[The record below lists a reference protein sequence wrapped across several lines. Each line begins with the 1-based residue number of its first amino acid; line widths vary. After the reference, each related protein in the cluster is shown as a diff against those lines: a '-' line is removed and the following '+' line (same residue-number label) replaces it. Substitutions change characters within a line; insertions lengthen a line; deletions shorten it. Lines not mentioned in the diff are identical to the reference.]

1 MLQNYS
7 RYRLLQEFFDS
18 PRKNFHLRELSR
30 RLKLAPV
37 SVISHLKALEKEGL
51 VLREKTDLYPTF
63 RANRDN
69 DEFKLLKKQN
79 LVWRLHKCGLVSFL
93 EAKLKPN
100 CIVIFGSASRGE
112 DTETSD
118 IDIFVQA
125 TEMELDLKKYE
136 KALNRKINLLF
147 EPEISAISKELL
159 NNIINGAVLYGYL
172 TISSASPDL

>member
-7 RYRLLQEFFDS
+7 RYRLLQEFFDY

-30 RLKLAPV
+30 RLKLAPP
-37 SVISHLKALEKEGL
+37 SVVNHLKALETDGL
-51 VLREKTDLYPTF
+51 VSKEKTGLYPTF

-69 DEFKLLKKQN
+69 DAFKLLKKQN
-79 LVWRLHKCGLVSFL
+79 LVWRLPGCGLVSFL
-93 EAKLKPN
+93 EERLTPN
-100 CIVIFGSASRGE
+100 CIVLFGSASRGE
-112 DTETSD
+112 DIETSD

-125 TEMELDLKKYE
+125 TELESDLKKYE

-147 EPEISAISKELL
+147 EPNLAPLSKELL

-172 TISSASPDL
+172 KVL